1 MGTDPFLDAQLAQGD
16 SVVERARPAKKQRGA
31 KKAGALSK
39 RKGLKEKGQKA
50 IPVMQ
55 DGGMEEAEMTGQ
67 ASQGVHEGYDV
78 YGPRA

>member
-1 MGTDPFLDAQLAQGD
+1 MGTDPFLDAQLAEGD

-39 RKGLKEKGQKA
+39 LKGLKGKGQKA